1 MIVKIIKDMKI
12 HIQIWGDYM
21 QNQILEPQ
29 KIFFLEIFVKKKK
42 TSEIRMSY
50 KVNNSIIQMIITS
63 FYNCMMAM

>member
-1 MIVKIIKDMKI
+1 
-12 HIQIWGDYM
+12 M
-21 QNQILEPQ
+21 QNQILESQ
-29 KIFFLEIFVKKKK
+29 KIFFLEIFVKKKKK